1 MNAGSA
7 AYFLSSKRTR
17 TVLPPLNPACRHP
30 ASVPRRKNKLPRPL
44 PGRGIDRKKP
54 LYRPQWLST
63 AAYKGFGLQLL
74 TTAYNDLQR
83 LCFSTFSTESGALFL
98 ASCAHATF
106 HILRMHRSQRFTH
119 SEYTA
124 SRVPYT
130 TSHVLR
136 IHRFTHSEYNISRVP
151 YTSFRAFRIHR
162 FTLSEYNVSLIPYI
176 FVF

>member
-1 MNAGSA
+1 M
-7 AYFLSSKRTR
+7 
-17 TVLPPLNPACRHP
+17 LPPLNPACRYP
-30 ASVPRRKNKLPRPL
+30 SQGRKTHSPIHY
-44 PGRGIDRKKP
+44 PGRGVDRKKP

-63 AAYKGFGLQLL
+63 AAYNGFGLQRL

-83 LCFSTFSTESGALFL
+83 LYFSIFSTESCALFL

-106 HILRMHRSQRFTH
+106 HILRMHRSQHFTH

-151 YTSFRAFRIHR
+151 YTSFHAFRIQR
-162 FTLSEYNVSLIPYI
+162 FTHSLYFCILKCIVLQYPL
-176 FVF
+176 FCTGGRK